1 VIYPDQSV
9 QRRRTIAID
18 SVSLL
23 CLVVLA
29 IIAITAHS
37 EIAGL
42 GQVGTGVA
50 DAGAAV
56 SAGFS
61 AAASALG
68 DVPIVGGAL
77 KHALQSVGSSS
88 GGAVTTAGQHA
99 KADAD
104 RAAIV
109 IAVLTFLVP
118 ALVLLQCYLPPRLRQ
133 IRQMN
138 AIRHAFD
145 PQTEDS
151 YRRLI
156 AQRAALT
163 LPPEQVLQQTSDPYA
178 DLTVGNFDPLLRAA
192 AGHAGVTVAP
202 VRRQTMP

>member
-1 VIYPDQSV
+1 VLYPNQAV

-37 EIAGL
+37 EIVGL

-88 GGAVTTAGQHA
+88 GGAVTTAGQRA

-109 IAVLTFLVP
+109 IGVLTFLVP
-118 ALVLLQCYLPPRLRQ
+118 ALVLLQCYLPSRLRQ

-145 PQTEDS
+145 PQTEVG

-178 DLTVGNFDPLLRAA
+178 DLTAGNFDPLLSAA

-202 VRRQTMP
+202 VRSQTMP